1 VAFAMRQISI
11 WFLAAAFRISIDALL
26 DPEQRGC
33 LRWRCGTCPRGRSHT
48 TATLIIKG
56 CCQTAA
62 SRHRDYDDTASIR
75 LIMVKGPRIMSI
87 QDHCGSWESEVGILK
102 NLDGNLDSE
111 FWTIPSNASLSLEAV
126 WIYPSLHQSSGFG
139 SNLHRLARTVG

>member
-1 VAFAMRQISI
+1 MRQISI

-48 TATLIIKG
+48 AATLIIKE

-87 QDHCGSWESEVGILK
+87 QWIIAGLGILK
-102 NLDGNLDSE
+102 NLDGNLE